1 MKAYVYQDV
10 NERGTIRRID
20 YVGARGAKKYALV
33 YLPFGYDADPER
45 RYDILYL
52 MHGGSGNPDSWLD
65 NCQIKNMLDLSFA
78 SGEAAPMIVVFP
90 TFYTD
95 GSRRIGGVVDEQFEH
110 GSVITFQTEELTDCL
125 LPAVEGAVR
134 GYAEGTDPAALKR
147 ARAHRGF
154 GGFSMGGVN
163 TWYAFSLHLE
173 YFSVFLPLS
182 GDSWTVEV
190 KGGSKKPRKTA
201 EVLRNAVFASGLGK
215 DGFSVFAAT
224 GTKDIAYPNLTPQ
237 IEAMKAEH
245 SVFSFSED
253 YAAGNLHYLLG
264 DGFFHTY
271 DAVCQYVYNYLP
283 YLFRNA

>member
-1 MKAYVYQDV
+1 MKEYVYQDV

-20 YVGARGAKKYALV
+20 YVGAKGAKKYALA

-45 RYDILYL
+45 RYDVLYL

-78 SGEAAPMIVVFP
+78 SGEAEPMIVVFP
-90 TFYTD
+90 TFYTN
-95 GSRRIGGVVDEQFEH
+95 GAKPRQGNVDEQFEH
-110 GSVITFQTEELTDCL
+110 GSVVTFQTEELTERL
-125 LPAVEGAVR
+125 LPAVEGTVR

-190 KGGSKKPRKTA
+190 KGGAKAPRKTA
-201 EVLRNAVFASGLGK
+201 EILRNAVFAADLGK
-215 DGFSVFAAT
+215 DDFSVFAAT

-237 IEAMKAEH
+237 IEAMKEEQ

-253 YAAGNLHYLLG
+253 YSAGNLHYLLAE
-264 DGFFHTY
+264 GFFHSY
-271 DAVCQYVYNYLP
+271 EAVCQYVYNYLP
-283 YLFRNA
+283 YLFRKA